1 MLVTSRNG
9 RRQVGAAAAQI
20 KPELF
25 DSIAANLVRAVR
37 GRRSQT
43 NFSRLI
49 GYRSNIARRWE
60 VGACWPAASAFL
72 CAAERARTFQL
83 GYSK

>member
-1 MLVTSRNG
+1 M
-9 RRQVGAAAAQI
+9 
-20 KPELF
+20 
-25 DSIAANLVRAVR
+25 R

-49 GYRSNIARRWE
+49 GDRSNIARRWE

-72 CAAERARTFQL
+72 CAAERARPEAALCFQAFFKRKPDWYESDL
-83 GYSK
+83 